1 MEEFLHQLLNVYE
14 WSLGDFPGGP
24 VDKTSPSNAGSLDLI
39 ATGGARIP
47 CALWPKSQNLK
58 QKQYYN
64 KINKGFK
71 NGLHKKNKQKP
82 VN

>member
-1 MEEFLHQLLNVYE
+1 M
-14 WSLGDFPGGP
+14 
-24 VDKTSPSNAGSLDLI
+24 DKTSPSNAGSLDLI

-47 CALWPKSQNLK
+47 CALWPKDQNIK

-71 NGLHKKNKQKP
+71 NDLHLKKP